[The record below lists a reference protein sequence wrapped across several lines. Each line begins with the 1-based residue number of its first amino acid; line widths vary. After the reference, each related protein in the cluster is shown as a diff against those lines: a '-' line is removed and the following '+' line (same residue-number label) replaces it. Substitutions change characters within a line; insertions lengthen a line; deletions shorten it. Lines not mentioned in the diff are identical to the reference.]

1 MRLSSLAV
9 GVMLGIVLL
18 TWLLLRGIGNDGMRY
33 EQALQAFNEFAFA
46 EASLHRDVL
55 QARAGL
61 LLNYDAFSASAAAMK
76 NAVTQLRSLAQ
87 TEGLNSGPVDRLA
100 SSVVKQVEL
109 TEQFKSSNALLQ
121 NSLSYVGLLSTDPT
135 FGDQDAQLMRAA
147 DALAAA
153 ILHLTRDTSPE
164 AIQALEGRIEQFAP
178 QAPTVGP
185 DAEAAQALLAH
196 ARLLSQVLPAVDRTL
211 EALVFMP
218 NRQSFDE
225 TRALFSSR
233 RAAVEA
239 TAWRFRLL
247 LYLASLLLL
256 VALVRLGFEL
266 RARALALRR
275 QAAFEHLIARNST
288 RLINCPLGETA
299 ARLKQVL
306 SELGQAIGV
315 DRAYVVI
322 GENPTEV
329 HTWSVAGTTYPPGW
343 PDRALALSTR
353 QDAVKL
359 DIVAVRDTAD
369 LPPGEAK
376 DVLAAVG
383 ARGWACVPLVG
394 PGRVRGILGFDTS
407 QPAWRVVFPLPVVR
421 LAGDAVASAIEREA
435 LERDRQKLA
444 TRLERARRM
453 QIVGTL
459 ASGIAHN
466 FNNIIA
472 AIVGYS
478 EMAESELTPGTKPAK
493 YVDEIQQA
501 AARGRDLIDNI
512 LTFGRRHD
520 APVQT
525 VPVRA
530 LFEESASLLRPLLP
544 SAVDLIIEDV
554 ARRHRHIRRTGAT
567 TTDHPQPVQQRSAR
581 DCRQRMHSRDRA
593 ADGRGI
599 SCLFEPWAARAWPLR
614 VFGGERYRVRIR

>member
-1 MRLSSLAV
+1 VRLSSLAV

-18 TWLLLRGIGNDGMRY
+18 TWLLLRGIGNDGKRY
-33 EQALQAFNEFAFA
+33 EQALQAFNELAFA

-61 LLNYDAFSASAAAMK
+61 LLNYDAFSASEAAMK

-135 FGDQDAQLMRAA
+135 FGDQDVQLMRAA

-185 DAEAAQALLAH
+185 DAEATQALLAH

-256 VALVRLGFEL
+256 VALVRLGLRL
-266 RARALALRR
+266 RARALDPERFDKYYREVHGPMTSKLPGLKGYKYGPGRALDGGPGEFFWYWSGIFDSR
-275 QAAFEHLIARNST
+275 QAAL
-288 RLINCPLGETA
+288 
-299 ARLKQVL
+299 
-306 SELGQAIGV
+306 
-315 DRAYVVI
+315 
-322 GENPTEV
+322 
-329 HTWSVAGTTYPPGW
+329 
-343 PDRALALSTR
+343 
-353 QDAVKL
+353 DAM
-359 DIVAVRDTAD
+359 AS
-369 LPPGEAK
+369 PEG
-376 DVLAAVG
+376 
-383 ARGWACVPLVG
+383 
-394 PGRVRGILGFDTS
+394 
-407 QPAWRVVFPLPVVR
+407 
-421 LAGDAVASAIEREA
+421 LAG
-435 LERDRQKLA
+435 
-444 TRLERARRM
+444 
-453 QIVGTL
+453 
-459 ASGIAHN
+459 
-466 FNNIIA
+466 
-472 AIVGYS
+472 
-478 EMAESELTPGTKPAK
+478 
-493 YVDEIQQA
+493 
-501 AARGRDLIDNI
+501 
-512 LTFGRRHD
+512 
-520 APVQT
+520 
-525 VPVRA
+525 
-530 LFEESASLLRPLLP
+530 
-544 SAVDLIIEDV
+544 
-554 ARRHRHIRRTGAT
+554 
-567 TTDHPQPVQQRSAR
+567 
-581 DCRQRMHSRDRA
+581 A
-593 ADGRGI
+593 ADVPNYYHEDPI
-599 SCLFEPWAARAWPLR
+599 FIFFEM
-614 VFGGERYRVRIR
+614 